1 MTIIAVTRKPTS
13 AELNLLATLWEIGPA
28 TVRQVHDAVS
38 KKQNSGYTTVLKI
51 LQIMFNKGFVN
62 RDESMRA
69 HVYSTKVS
77 ANQTQADLIKDLIN
91 SAFSGSSKQL
101 VLQALNQIKSKTD
114 VADIMQVLEQQL
126 A

>member
-1 MTIIAVTRKPTS
+1 MTIITVTRKPTS

-38 KKQNSGYTTVLKI
+38 QKQNSGYTTVLKI
-51 LQIMFNKGFVN
+51 LQIMFNKGIVE

-69 HVYSTKVS
+69 HVYSAKVS
-77 ANQTQADLIKDLIN
+77 ANQTQADLIEDLIN
-91 SAFSGSSKQL
+91 SAFSGSSKQM

>member
-1 MTIIAVTRKPTS
+1 MTIIAVTRKPTT

-38 KKQNSGYTTVLKI
+38 QKQNSGYTTVLKI
-51 LQIMFNKGFVN
+51 LQIMFNKGFVE

-69 HVYSTKVS
+69 HVYSAKVS
-77 ANQTQADLIKDLIN
+77 ANQTQADLIEDLIN

>member
-1 MTIIAVTRKPTS
+1 MTIITATKKPTS

-28 TVRQVHDAVS
+28 TVRQVHETVS

-51 LQIMFNKGFVN
+51 LQIMFNKGLVE

-69 HVYSTKVS
+69 HVYSAKVS
-77 ANQTQADLIKDLIN
+77 ANQTQAELIEDLIN

-114 VADIMQVLEQQL
+114 VVDIMQVLEQQL